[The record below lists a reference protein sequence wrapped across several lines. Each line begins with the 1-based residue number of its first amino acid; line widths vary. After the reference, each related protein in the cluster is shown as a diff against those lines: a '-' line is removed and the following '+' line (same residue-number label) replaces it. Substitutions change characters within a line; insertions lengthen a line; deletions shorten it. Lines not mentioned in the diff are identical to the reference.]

1 MAGRVVASDQLPMVA
16 PPLICLPAPSPREER
31 GEGTGRHAG
40 DPPLPVFHGGPKD
53 GRDKRLA
60 PEWGGVRG
68 SANASVRGT

>member
-1 MAGRVVASDQLPMVA
+1 MAGRVSDQLPMVA
-16 PPLICLPAPSPREER
+16 PPLIRLPVPSPRAER

-40 DPPLPVFHGGPKD
+40 DHPLPVFHGGPKD

-60 PEWGGVRG
+60 LEWARVRG